1 MRQNTKRKSGRDRIL
16 DALSDPIGSWIAAFF
31 LAQIGGLQ
39 FQTRIWELRHVFG
52 YHIENREEHR
62 EDGTVLSSYRLV
74 PEQPTLFDISPPD
87 RSYLS

>member
-1 MRQNTKRKSGRDRIL
+1 MHESQLIAGRSPTPVVLGKRRQGVGISPMNAR
-16 DALSDPIGSWIAAFF
+16 
-31 LAQIGGLQ
+31 
-39 FQTRIWELRHVFG
+39 TRIWELRHVFG